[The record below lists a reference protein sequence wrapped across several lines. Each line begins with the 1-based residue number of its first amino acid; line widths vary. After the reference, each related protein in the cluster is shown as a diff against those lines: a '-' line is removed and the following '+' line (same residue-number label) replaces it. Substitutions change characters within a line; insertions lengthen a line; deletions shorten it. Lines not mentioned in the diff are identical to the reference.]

1 MKLQNIRN
9 IVNISYIFLRKNME
23 KRLKKINEL
32 VCGMVL
38 WGEYEQT
45 PWESTTNKDRMEF
58 AKYLK
63 KENPELA
70 AQLKALLNAK

>member
-32 VCGMVL
+32 V
-38 WGEYEQT
+38 
-45 PWESTTNKDRMEF
+45 
-58 AKYLK
+58 
-63 KENPELA
+63 
-70 AQLKALLNAK
+70 